1 MFAQEHCELAAGAIA
16 LASTVVHATHVLP
29 DADTDANVLTG
40 HAVQVGLPLTAQELS
55 CCCANVR
62 PAGPAKPGR
71 HEYVYA
77 VTPCARAGEKDAPA

>member
-1 MFAQEHCELAAGAIA
+1 MAQEHCELAAGAIA
-16 LASTVVHATHVLP
+16 LALMVVHATHVLP
-29 DADTDANVLTG
+29 DAETDANVLTG

-55 CCCANVR
+55 DCSEKVR

-77 VTPCARAGEKDAPA
+77 VTPCARAGEKDVPA